1 MHNISQYIIDNILH
15 YWTPRF
21 RYFFVMLS
29 VEFLLYGFS
38 LFPSLFIK
46 NDFTGDITTYY
57 EKLKNTKNTFKDTYR

>member
-21 RYFFVMLS
+21 RYSFVMLS

-46 NDFTGDITTYY
+46 NDFTGHIPTYY
-57 EKLKNTKNTFKDTYR
+57 EKLKNTKNTFKNTNR